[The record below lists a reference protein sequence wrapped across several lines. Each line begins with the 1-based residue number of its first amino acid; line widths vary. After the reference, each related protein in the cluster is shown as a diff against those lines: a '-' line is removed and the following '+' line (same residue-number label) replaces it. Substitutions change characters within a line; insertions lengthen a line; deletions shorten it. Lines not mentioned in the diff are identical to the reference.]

1 MAMRLRGGT
10 VADVENFARLINE
23 YHQQLRGEDLW
34 QIDELASL
42 LVSPSSDPVQFDRYL
57 EVDGVAIGGL
67 HTHSSAPYR
76 KATLYL
82 ACPLGPNR
90 SSYAQHL
97 LEAGMRVLRGRT
109 EISSNAT
116 VQIDVPA
123 EDTELHE
130 LVRALGF
137 ARANQV
143 AIMEAELAESAD
155 SGEPEWPGGFHYAEF
170 GANSDLRAGFAIVKT
185 AFAGLPAWWHVEE
198 RDFVYMMRHDPTALP
213 GLSLVAL
220 RHNEAAGIAV
230 NFEDTTR
237 KNTGLVGMFAVM
249 PHMQGQGVGKALL
262 AQSFRQFHKQGWT
275 HARLATIYGYRE
287 GEPSIYRSA
296 GMRPVHFNE
305 TFLRTLD

>member
-1 MAMRLRGGT
+1 MTMRLRGGT
-10 VADVENFARLINE
+10 VADVENFARLVNE

-42 LVSPSSDPVQFDRYL
+42 LVSPSSDPVRFDRYV
-57 EVDGVAIGGL
+57 EVDGVVVGGL

-82 ACPLGPNR
+82 ACPLSPNR
-90 SSYAQHL
+90 LSYVRQL

-109 EISSNAT
+109 EIPANAT
-116 VQIDVPA
+116 VQIDIPA
-123 EDTELHE
+123 EDSELHD
-130 LVRALGF
+130 LVRAMGF

-143 AIMEAELAESAD
+143 AIMEAELAHTA
-155 SGEPEWPGGFHYAEF
+155 EPEWPGGYHYAEF
-170 GANSDLRAGFAIVKT
+170 SGGSDLRAGFAIVKT

-220 RHNEAAGIAV
+220 RHEEAAGIAV

-237 KNTGLVGMFAVM
+237 AQTGLIGLFAVM

-262 AQSFRQFHKQGWT
+262 EQSFQQFRKMGWT
-275 HARLATIYGYRE
+275 HARLATIYGYRKA
-287 GEPSIYRSA
+287 EPSVYRA
-296 GMRPVHFNE
+296 VGMRAVHFNE